1 MSTPLV
7 VGGGVLL
14 YLSQEGRGIG
24 LANKLRAYG
33 LQDEGLDTIDADQV
47 IGFLAMETG
56 LFSPATS
63 ATYGMPLVVEMGVAL
78 DVLVGV
84 LGGGAGDAAEEVL
97 ADLGHV
103 VADFDALLHGGGVVD
118 HLGEDFLMGADGVGE
133 AGVEG
138 VDRVEAGG
146 DFGRRKALGAEVFGP
161 GESGRAELA
170 AEGGVVLGL
179 AAEDVDVLEAGAA
192 VHFEVLAVA
201 RDEAGGFAEKGEDD
215 EQEDDDGDG
224 GVALEEEFD
233 PPVAVAPE

>member
-1 MSTPLV
+1 M
-7 VGGGVLL
+7 
-14 YLSQEGRGIG
+14 
-24 LANKLRAYG
+24 
-33 LQDEGLDTIDADQV
+33 
-47 IGFLAMETG
+47 
-56 LFSPATS
+56 
-63 ATYGMPLVVEMGVAL
+63 
-78 DVLVGV
+78 
-84 LGGGAGDAAEEVL
+84 
-97 ADLGHV
+97 
-103 VADFDALLHGGGVVD
+103 VD

-146 DFGRRKALGAEVFGP
+146 DFGLREALGPEVFGP